1 MRVEIFLPPKAHVEG
16 APNLA
21 NGGFAV
27 ELDACAL
34 GPSLRQTKKCIP
46 LGSERDEAESSD
58 IETRSAFRYRTR
70 CFRDEAL
77 AAKGKNK
84 NQEQIENNME

>member
-27 ELDACAL
+27 ELNAGAH
-34 GPSLRQTKKCIP
+34 GPSLRQAKKGIS
-46 LGSERDEAESSD
+46 LGSE
-58 IETRSAFRYRTR
+58 
-70 CFRDEAL
+70 RDEAL
-77 AAKGKNK
+77 AAKGKDK

>member
-1 MRVEIFLPPKAHVEG
+1 
-16 APNLA
+16 LA

-46 LGSERDEAESSD
+46 LGSERDEA
-58 IETRSAFRYRTR
+58 
-70 CFRDEAL
+70 L
-77 AAKGKNK
+77 AAKGKDK
-84 NQEQIENNME
+84 NQEQIDKNMER

>member
-1 MRVEIFLPPKAHVEG
+1 MRAMRVEIFLPPKAHVEG

-46 LGSERDEAESSD
+46 LGSERDEA
-58 IETRSAFRYRTR
+58 
-70 CFRDEAL
+70 L
-77 AAKGKNK
+77 AAKGKDK
-84 NQEQIENNME
+84 NQEQIDKNMER

>member
-27 ELDACAL
+27 ELNARAL
-34 GPSLRQTKKCIP
+34 APDSGQAEKGIS
-46 LGSERDEAESSD
+46 LGSE
-58 IETRSAFRYRTR
+58 
-70 CFRDEAL
+70 CNEAL
-77 AAKGKNK
+77 ATKGKDK
-84 NQEQIENNME
+84 NQEHIDKNMEW

>member
-1 MRVEIFLPPKAHVEG
+1 MSVEIFLPPKAHVEG

-34 GPSLRQTKKCIP
+34 APDSGQTEKGIS
-46 LGSERDEAESSD
+46 LGSECDKAESSD

>member
-1 MRVEIFLPPKAHVEG
+1 MSVEIFLPPKAHVEG

-27 ELDACAL
+27 ELDARAL

-46 LGSERDEAESSD
+46 LGSERDEA
-58 IETRSAFRYRTR
+58 
-70 CFRDEAL
+70 L
-77 AAKGKNK
+77 AAKGKDK
-84 NQEQIENNME
+84 NQEQIDKNMER